1 MVIKIAISGK
11 MGSGKSYCAKMIRN
25 KYNKFKIRSFA
36 DKLKTTTHELFHE
49 RFIDVENNENNI
61 GQMYKNRELYV
72 DVGQSMRA
80 IDPMVWAN
88 YLLRQTKHE
97 NFVVIDDLRFKN
109 ELFALQEN
117 GWKIVR
123 LQISKELQMKR
134 LKECYSNHIEHL
146 LHLNSEPETD
156 LDYVLE
162 NKFDLVLRGDNVMD
176 DIIKWVDDLVEKD
189 DYQTLVDEKGM
200 GEDGIVDFEKYIK
213 DNGVIY

>member
-1 MVIKIAISGK
+1 
-11 MGSGKSYCAKMIRN
+11 
-25 KYNKFKIRSFA
+25 
-36 DKLKTTTHELFHE
+36 
-49 RFIDVENNENNI
+49 
-61 GQMYKNRELYV
+61 MYKNRELYV

-213 DNGVIY
+213 DNGVIC